1 MNKENQNQKNESR
14 RSFVQKTALATSAL
28 LTMPLGVDAMA
39 NVHGEKKLKTILCS
53 EYFFFSSIKSGS
65 PCSYSPRDAQ

>member
-1 MNKENQNQKNESR
+1 MTNKKKNNLSNGGSR

-39 NVHGEKKLKTILCS
+39 NVYGAKKLKLALVGCGGRG
-53 EYFFFSSIKSGS
+53 SG
-65 PCSYSPRDAQ
+65 A

>member
-1 MNKENQNQKNESR
+1 MTNKKKNNLSNGGSR

-39 NVHGEKKLKTILCS
+39 NVYGAKKLVFVSKKLEDVIP
-53 EYFFFSSIKSGS
+53 FK
-65 PCSYSPRDAQ
+65 RKRNA